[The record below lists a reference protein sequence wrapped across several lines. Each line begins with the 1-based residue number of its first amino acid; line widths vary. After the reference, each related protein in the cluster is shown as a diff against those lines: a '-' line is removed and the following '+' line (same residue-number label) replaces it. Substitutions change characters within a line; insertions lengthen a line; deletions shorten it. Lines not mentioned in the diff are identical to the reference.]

1 MKYTLM
7 HKRIAV
13 AEMELDEVTGFIL
26 KISKVYEPNHLPV
39 GIAFKE
45 GKADR
50 VAMNAWW
57 TDRSIPASRS
67 GVRNAL
73 EHLEISNTKMLLV
86 RCFGLSLSDQY
97 WIKPKNADITWEQIN
112 FFDND
117 FSEDIGDVLFG
128 QAKKLEGFDFS
139 SPDNTSDGCLKKR
152 WKIINGKRCL
162 IKGGSNLERQQ
173 PFNEVIATMIMERL
187 DIPHVPY
194 ELLWDNNEPY
204 SVCEDFVTADTELVS
219 AWRIMQTQKK
229 DNSTSVYKHFVNCCG
244 NLGVNDIIEALDR
257 MIVLDYIIANEDRHL
272 NNFGLLRDAETLEW
286 LGFAPIYDSGSS
298 LGYDKRVSQIS
309 KQTDITCKPF
319 KKSHDEQIKL
329 VSDFSW
335 IDFDKLADVPDMIMD
350 ILTDKAAQDYIDE
363 QRAAAIADTVKKRI
377 DVLQGIAM
385 ASYPVE
391 DTTEWD
397 VEEDIAEDY
406 FPKMSM

>member
-1 MKYTLM
+1 
-7 HKRIAV
+7 
-13 AEMELDEVTGFIL
+13 
-26 KISKVYEPNHLPV
+26 
-39 GIAFKE
+39 
-45 GKADR
+45 
-50 VAMNAWW
+50 
-57 TDRSIPASRS
+57 
-67 GVRNAL
+67 
-73 EHLEISNTKMLLV
+73 
-86 RCFGLSLSDQY
+86 
-97 WIKPKNADITWEQIN
+97 
-112 FFDND
+112 
-117 FSEDIGDVLFG
+117 
-128 QAKKLEGFDFS
+128 
-139 SPDNTSDGCLKKR
+139 
-152 WKIINGKRCL
+152 
-162 IKGGSNLERQQ
+162 
-173 PFNEVIATMIMERL
+173 
-187 DIPHVPY
+187 
-194 ELLWDNNEPY
+194 
-204 SVCEDFVTADTELVS
+204 
-219 AWRIMQTQKK
+219 
-229 DNSTSVYKHFVNCCG
+229 
-244 NLGVNDIIEALDR
+244 
-257 MIVLDYIIANEDRHL
+257 
-272 NNFGLLRDAETLEW
+272 LLRDAETLEW